1 MCDQQIEFKRCPWAL
16 KKRFVKSIHITSQI
30 NNVFTPFLLFFF
42 PEAYFFSC
50 RELSFNLLLFFKN
63 KTIQC
68 NQPNK
73 IWTNWY
79 KMQNEEPT
87 GFYFFPSEAGPVL
100 HYLLRKQIIVMLFL
114 PNKINGDDYSF
125 LLSSPA
131 YMGFKVGY
139 YKQIWAYTR
148 FIISTAYNE
157 AVSLC
162 HLCLRKSK
170 YLPRQKIVYVC
181 FPYSHFYKNIK
192 VRMGIKGNHICS
204 GIYFYYRHCFV
215 CFTCII

>member
-16 KKRFVKSIHITSQI
+16 KKRFVKCIHITSQI

-73 IWTNWY
+73 IWTHWY

-87 GFYFFPSEAGPVL
+87 GFFFFPFWSWTCVTLSPKKANHCDAFSPQQNTWRWLFFLTFLACLYGFQSW
-100 HYLLRKQIIVMLFL
+100 LLQT
-114 PNKINGDDYSF
+114 D
-125 LLSSPA
+125 LSIH
-131 YMGFKVGY
+131 KVY
-139 YKQIWAYTR
+139 YKY
-148 FIISTAYNE
+148 
-157 AVSLC
+157 
-162 HLCLRKSK
+162 CL
-170 YLPRQKIVYVC
+170 
-181 FPYSHFYKNIK
+181 
-192 VRMGIKGNHICS
+192 
-204 GIYFYYRHCFV
+204 
-215 CFTCII
+215 